1 MYQQPDLS
9 AALSTVG
16 HLNNDQLK
24 ELLND
29 DEKFDE
35 MMKDLQQVFKIIV

>member
-1 MYQQPDLS
+1 MTSMYPQPDLS
-9 AALSTVG
+9 AALNTIG

-29 DEKFDE
+29 DEKFDD
-35 MMKDLQQVFKIIV
+35 MMKNLQQVF